1 MFPTISDNRFLS
13 KTNDGESSEI
23 GFADSIRWLWAG
35 MVSSRPKG
43 SAHSTYWLQ
52 PSDAKAAVDR
62 STAAFLKL
70 SADASAPSNHALA
83 LVSFARSE
91 RSA

>member
-52 PSDAKAAVDR
+52 PSDAKAAADCPA
-62 STAAFLKL
+62 AAFLKL
-70 SADASAPSNHALA
+70 SAGVSAPSTQALA